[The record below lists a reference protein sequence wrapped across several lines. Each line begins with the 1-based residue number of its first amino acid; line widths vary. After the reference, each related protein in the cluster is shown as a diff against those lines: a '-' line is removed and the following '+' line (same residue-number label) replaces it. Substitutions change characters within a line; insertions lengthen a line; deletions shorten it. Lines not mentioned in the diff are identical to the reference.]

1 MIPTRT
7 LAAAVLLLIAACGET
22 SAERE
27 RCTQCGMFVDIAPT
41 WTTGAT
47 TREGR
52 RIRFDTP
59 RCLVAWLATPAGRDA
74 TSLWVTDYYRQQH
87 IPAREARYVIGSD
100 VIGPMGPDFVPLADD
115 TMAIRFREDH
125 HGTRTLDFAD
135 LDLTQL

>member
-1 MIPTRT
+1 MIARA
-7 LAAAVLLLIAACGET
+7 LSAAAFVVLLACGDAT
-22 SAERE
+22 ADRE
-27 RCTQCGMFVDIAPT
+27 RCAQCGMFVDIAPT

-47 TREGR
+47 TASGD

-59 RCLVAWLATPAGRDA
+59 RCLVAWAATPAGRSA
-74 TSLWVTDYYRQQH
+74 SGLWVTDYYRQQR

-115 TMAIRFREDH
+115 TMAARFRQDH

-135 LDLTQL
+135 LDPSRL